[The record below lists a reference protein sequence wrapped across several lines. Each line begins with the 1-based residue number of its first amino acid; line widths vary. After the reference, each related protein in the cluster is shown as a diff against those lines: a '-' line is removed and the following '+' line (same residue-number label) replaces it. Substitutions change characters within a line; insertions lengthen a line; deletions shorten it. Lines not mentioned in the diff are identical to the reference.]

1 MAVLKLF
8 RYKNQADYFAS
19 TMKTV
24 MEYCLRPEKTEQSE
38 NVFSTSGQNCSPQIA
53 YEQFLLTKET
63 FGKANGVF
71 FRHYVQSFD
80 PRENITPAEATKI
93 AEEFADRAWHGY
105 QVLIATHTDRQHIH
119 THFVINNVHPD
130 TGKKLVEHPDNIEN
144 LRKIS
149 DEICRAHGLSTLPP
163 YEGQRSNTMG
173 SGEYRSAKRRD
184 SWKIRLRK
192 AIGQAMEWSFTRE
205 EFIENMDRLGYG
217 VRWEDSRKNITYT
230 CRNEPKYK
238 DGSYRKCND
247 DKLLDDKYLKGDME
261 YEFTIRKEIFFGGFH
276 DRRKYRNA
284 GADPDG
290 FDHGSRLDETATD
303 DQAARIVGG
312 SREHRAQDD
321 IGGRREIPLGDE
333 ESGARAE
340 RGGEGSDPETDG
352 NFRATGWERERESL
366 ARHRTPNDSR
376 RVPVGT
382 SPRSH
387 GSAHGVGAV
396 SGGLFG
402 LASAA
407 SVIDNGD
414 PDETEEEKKEREA
427 REVGSVIG
435 AGIGIILG
443 AVTARKAPQHAENTN
458 GGQVPDEEET
468 PAEADNE
475 DETAFEISM

>member
-8 RYKNQADYFAS
+8 RYKNQADHFAS

-38 NVFSTSGQNCSPQIA
+38 NVFSTSGQNCSPQIS
-53 YEQFLLTKET
+53 YEQFMLTKES
-63 FGKANGVF
+63 FGKANGLF

-93 AEEFADRAWHGY
+93 AEKFADRAWHGY

-130 TGKKLVEHPDNIEN
+130 TGKKLVEHPDNSEN

-149 DEICRAHGLSTLPP
+149 DEICRAHGLSILPP

-173 SGEYRSAKRRD
+173 SGEYRSAKRRG

-230 CRNEPKYK
+230 CYSEPKYK

-276 DRRKYRNA
+276 DRRNYRNA
-284 GADPDG
+284 GNAPDG
-290 FDHGSRLDETATD
+290 FNHGSRLDATATD
-303 DQAARIVGG
+303 NQKVGNADLDG
-312 SREHRAQDD
+312 ENRAEGADRS
-321 IGGRREIPLGDE
+321 GREIPLGDE
-333 ESGARAE
+333 KSGARTE
-340 RGGEGSDPETDG
+340 RGGEGSDSETDG

-382 SPRSH
+382 APR
-387 GSAHGVGAV
+387 AHGTADA
-396 SGGLFG
+396 SHPRTLGLYG

-414 PDETEEEKKEREA
+414 HDETEEEKKEREA
-427 REVGSVIG
+427 REAGSVIG

-458 GGQVPDEEET
+458 EGQVPDEEKT
-468 PAEADNE
+468 SAEADEE
-475 DETAFEISM
+475 DENAFDISM